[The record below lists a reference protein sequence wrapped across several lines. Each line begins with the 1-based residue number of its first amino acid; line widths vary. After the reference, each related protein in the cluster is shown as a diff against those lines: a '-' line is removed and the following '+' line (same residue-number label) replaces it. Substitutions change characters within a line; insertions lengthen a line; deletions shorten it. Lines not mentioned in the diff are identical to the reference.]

1 MRGIGVF
8 RHGLEVEP
16 RQGLEDLLLVE
27 VTLHPLERGLPL
39 PLTERR
45 IVGVARDR
53 LREAFVPRPL
63 YLRKCRALLLEGLR
77 KESLPTPLHL
87 FTTWG
92 AISSPWSAFETGNRV
107 CRRVIEFFRFQKSKR
122 SQC

>member
-1 MRGIGVF
+1 MRQMRGIGVF

-27 VTLHPLERGLPL
+27 VKLHPLERGLPP

-63 YLRKCRALLLEGLR
+63 YLRKCRALLLEGLHMGGDFI
-77 KESLPTPLHL
+77 SLVGVRDWQSRMPK
-87 FTTWG
+87 G
-92 AISSPWSAFETGNRV
+92 Y
-107 CRRVIEFFRFQKSKR
+107 
-122 SQC
+122 

>member
-39 PLTERR
+39 PLCPS
-45 IVGVARDR
+45 VAGEAKGPR
-53 LREAFVPRPL
+53 LH
-63 YLRKCRALLLEGLR
+63 EGYVWR
-77 KESLPTPLHL
+77 
-87 FTTWG
+87 
-92 AISSPWSAFETGNRV
+92 
-107 CRRVIEFFRFQKSKR
+107 
-122 SQC
+122 